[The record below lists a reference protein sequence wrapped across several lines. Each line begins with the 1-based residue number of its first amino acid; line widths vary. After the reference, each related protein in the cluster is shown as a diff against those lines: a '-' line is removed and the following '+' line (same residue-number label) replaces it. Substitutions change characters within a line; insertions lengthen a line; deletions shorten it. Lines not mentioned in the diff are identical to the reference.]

1 MGRDENMGDDPMKI
15 GLKLYSTDIG
25 LIPEANRLRQKGL
38 FDYIELYVIPQT
50 PEACLLQWKTMDVP
64 FVIHAAHALHGFNLA
79 QAEKEGDNKRHF
91 AEAGRFAD
99 NLGADWII
107 VHGGNNGS
115 IIETIRQIGLLGD
128 GRIIVENKP
137 KVGLL
142 DEACIGW
149 SRADFHAF
157 ADAGILHGIALD
169 FVHAACAASTEGT
182 DERWMIDGFL
192 SFRPKVFH
200 LSDGDASSEKDIHL
214 NLGKGNRNLGFYLS
228 CVPPGGFVTIE
239 TPRNQSKGL
248 EDFVE
253 DMAFLTELL
262 KKKRITPR
270 VV

>member
-1 MGRDENMGDDPMKI
+1 MIRDENGDDDPMKI

-50 PEACLLQWKTMDVP
+50 PEACLPQWKMLDAP
-64 FVIHAAHALHGFNLA
+64 FVIHAAHSLHGLNLA
-79 QAEKEGDNKRHF
+79 QAEKEEDNKRYF

-115 IIETIRQIGLLGD
+115 ISETIRQIGLLGD
-128 GRIIVENKP
+128 SRIIVENKP
-137 KVGLL
+137 KIGLL

-149 SRADFHAF
+149 CRADFHAF
-157 ADAGILHGIALD
+157 AEAGILNGMALD
-169 FVHAACAASTEGT
+169 FVHASCAATAEGM
-182 DERWMIDGFL
+182 DERLIIDGFL

-200 LSDGDASSEKDIHL
+200 LSDGDTSSEKDIHL
-214 NLGKGNRNLGFYLS
+214 NLGKGNRNLGFYLR
-228 CVPPGGFVTIE
+228 CIPPGGFVTIE
-239 TPRNQSKGL
+239 TPRNRSKGL
-248 EDFVE
+248 QDFVE
-253 DMAFLTELL
+253 DMAFLSELR
-262 KKKRITPR
+262 KKKQITSR